1 LVGITIALSIQKQ
14 RPLSKA
20 FILLVPR
27 SFGETMTI
35 SFSNALGI
43 HEQAL
48 ELRTKRSEVLANNI
62 ANADTPGFKARDID
76 FHALLNEQKDG
87 MSNSQSLKMATTNG
101 KHLPTN
107 GFDQSAELLYRM
119 PSQPSIDGNTVDTQT
134 EKAEFMKNTLQYQS
148 SFQFLNSRFKGI
160 TSALRGE

>member
-1 LVGITIALSIQKQ
+1 
-14 RPLSKA
+14 
-20 FILLVPR
+20 
-27 SFGETMTI
+27 MTI

-76 FHALLNEQKDG
+76 FHALLNEQKAG
-87 MSNSQSLKMATTNG
+87 MNNSQTLKMATTDG
-101 KHLPTN
+101 KHLPVS
-107 GFDQSAELLYRM
+107 GFDASSELLYRT
-119 PSQPSIDGNTVDTQT
+119 PSQPSLDGNTVDTQT

-160 TSALRGE
+160 NNAIRGE